1 MWVRS
6 NLFLKSTQFTHS
18 RNLALIVPTASDS
31 ENVLETFCFDSEEKA
46 HVVGAQ
52 GESPGHESQ
61 APGSGSSLAD
71 SELRAPGKFLASSGL
86 PRIMRTNWV
95 VSYMGPPSLHTSRA
109 VT

>member
-46 HVVGAQ
+46 HVVGGRDGGVG
-52 GESPGHESQ
+52 GEPW
-61 APGSGSSLAD
+61 A
-71 SELRAPGKFLASSGL
+71 
-86 PRIMRTNWV
+86 
-95 VSYMGPPSLHTSRA
+95 
-109 VT
+109 